1 MRSAGVHVDRS
12 GRARVRIEPW
22 GKRDL
27 ALLQKCLGDPAMMQH
42 LGGPE
47 TAEKIA
53 ERQAR
58 YEQPDSKQFKIVD
71 EVSGEGAGWVGYWER
86 EWLGD
91 QVFEI
96 GWSVIPPFQGRGIAA
111 AATRKA
117 IAVARS
123 ERSRRFVHA
132 YPAVGNA
139 PSNALCRRL
148 GFALLGPYD
157 FEYPK
162 GHLLHCNDWRL
173 DLFAESP
180 AA

>member
-1 MRSAGVHVDRS
+1 
-12 GRARVRIEPW
+12 VRIEPW

-53 ERQAR
+53 GRQLR

-71 EVSGEGAGWVGYWER
+71 EASGEGVGWVGYWER
-86 EWLGD
+86 EWHGD
-91 QVFEI
+91 QVYEI
-96 GWSVIPPFQGRGIAA
+96 GWSVIPAFQGRGIAA
-111 AATRKA
+111 AATLKA
-117 IAVARS
+117 LAVARS

-148 GFALLGPYD
+148 GFTLLGAFD

-173 DLFAESP
+173 DLFAEPP